1 MSQSTILSEIYTA
14 ITTAPKILV
23 EAPDFTKQLITKI
36 LPLANSDA
44 DNDTVEDEI
53 NQLYLEFEDIRDQIK
68 ALHRKNLHKY
78 KAKTHPD
85 YMTVKNNFPD
95 IEKLE
100 ESLYQR
106 IQQDSN
112 ISSSDA
118 KN

>member
-1 MSQSTILSEIYTA
+1 MNQSIILSEIYTA
-14 ITTAPKILV
+14 ITTAPEILV

-36 LPLANSDA
+36 LPLTNSDA
-44 DNDTVEDEI
+44 DNDTVEKAI
-53 NQLYLEFEDIRDQIK
+53 NQLYRQFEDVTDQIK

-85 YMTVKNNFPD
+85 YKTIGNHFPE

-100 ESLYQR
+100 KSLYQR